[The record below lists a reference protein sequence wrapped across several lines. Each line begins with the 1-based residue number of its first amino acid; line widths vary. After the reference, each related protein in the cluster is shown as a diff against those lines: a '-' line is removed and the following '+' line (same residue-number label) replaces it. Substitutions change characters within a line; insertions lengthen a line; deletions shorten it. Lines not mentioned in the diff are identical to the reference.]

1 MHGSVATRPLLWD
14 KVYTGLPPSPVTAVT
29 VPDNRFALEGHDLVM
44 VEVGH
49 TDSDD
54 TSVLHVPDLGLV
66 VAGDSIY
73 NGVHMYLGQSAVGGF
88 GPWRAAIDK
97 VEALQPRH
105 IVCGHQNKQLDDDAG
120 RTIAQTRQY
129 LDDADELLRT
139 ETTAVGF
146 FNAKIERYP
155 AYLGRWVLW
164 VTARALYGV
173 REHPEGN
180 PAQIIL
186 NSWL

>member
-1 MHGSVATRPLLWD
+1 
-14 KVYTGLPPSPVTAVT
+14 
-29 VPDNRFALEGHDLVM
+29 

-88 GPWRAAIDK
+88 GPWRDAIDT

-105 IVCGHQNKQLDDDAG
+105 ILSGHHGKQLHADAG
-120 RTIAQTRQY
+120 RTLGQTVQS
-129 LDDADELLRT
+129 LAAACGLLRT
-139 ETTAVGF
+139 ESPAVGF
-146 FNAKIERYP
+146 FNAKIDRYP
-155 AYLGRWVLW
+155 AYLGRLVLW
-164 VTARALYGV
+164 VSASALYGV
-173 REHPEGN
+173 REHPEAN